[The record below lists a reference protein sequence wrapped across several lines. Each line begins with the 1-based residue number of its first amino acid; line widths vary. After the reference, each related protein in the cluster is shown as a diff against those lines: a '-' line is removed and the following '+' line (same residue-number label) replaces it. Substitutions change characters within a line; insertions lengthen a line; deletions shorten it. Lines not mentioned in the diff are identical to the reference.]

1 MFSRQWKFNYPP
13 VNKHSNGKSPSWIGN
28 TSSNGGCSIAMLDYR
43 RVNNDELAAGITK
56 WLMGMVSTIDLG
68 KSSLSEKKLFRPRN
82 KCYPPEESLGCWFLG
97 CQVFTPVLFEGP
109 EIGVSPSR
117 LECLKSGVS
126 IVSGIS
132 ESLGYKN
139 TSKDTRYTKKSPN
152 KKISSLR
159 RMSCKR
165 CDSSSSS
172 CKHLLSR
179 CVCRWPDAQVRYGA
193 IPYLEDHPRTCKWLG
208 SPTCTSHFCP
218 FGRGTTPVRGL
229 SNHCF

>member
-1 MFSRQWKFNYPP
+1 MMNWLLALQ
-13 VNKHSNGKSPSWIGN
+13 NGWWEWFQQ
-28 TSSNGGCSIAMLDYR
+28 SI
-43 RVNNDELAAGITK
+43 
-56 WLMGMVSTIDLG
+56 LG
-68 KSSLSEKKLFRPRN
+68 KVPSLKMKLFRPRN

-109 EIGVSPSR
+109 EIGVSRWCFHSFGDIR
-117 LECLKSGVS
+117 
-126 IVSGIS
+126 
-132 ESLGYKN
+132 SLWVTK
-139 TSKDTRYTKKSPN
+139 THPRTTRYTKKSPN